1 MNNPIFIFSLDS
13 IIECWFDYY
22 FFKNYTFHKS
32 TSEFCFFFF
41 FCKSRVR
48 GRASSEV
55 QTPTNCY
62 MYAILPVI
70 SATDLTSWK
79 TRWSNW
85 GQCMCGDWWIS
96 ILGLCQFLCVCGL
109 SILAVTS
116 IKGNKKRNRK
126 RSFIRTSFTRTII
139 FNLLSRSFV
148 VSQIVGCPVIR
159 LLVESFV
166 LLEPVNKSYVRCRCQ
181 LTTID

>member
-1 MNNPIFIFSLDS
+1 
-13 IIECWFDYY
+13 
-22 FFKNYTFHKS
+22 
-32 TSEFCFFFF
+32 
-41 FCKSRVR
+41 
-48 GRASSEV
+48 
-55 QTPTNCY
+55 
-62 MYAILPVI
+62 
-70 SATDLTSWK
+70 
-79 TRWSNW
+79 
-85 GQCMCGDWWIS
+85 MCGDWWIS

-116 IKGNKKRNRK
+116 IEGNKKRNRK

-148 VSQIVGCPVIR
+148 VSQIVV
-159 LLVESFV
+159 VQSFV

>member
-1 MNNPIFIFSLDS
+1 
-13 IIECWFDYY
+13 
-22 FFKNYTFHKS
+22 
-32 TSEFCFFFF
+32 
-41 FCKSRVR
+41 
-48 GRASSEV
+48 
-55 QTPTNCY
+55 
-62 MYAILPVI
+62 
-70 SATDLTSWK
+70 
-79 TRWSNW
+79 
-85 GQCMCGDWWIS
+85 MCGDWWIS

-109 SILAVTS
+109 SIIAVTS

-126 RSFIRTSFTRTII
+126 RSFIRTSFPRTII